1 MNSAYCGR
9 SVRRSHRLWNCER
22 TGKVAGHAFI
32 SYGRED
38 SGRVDQLQRTLEA
51 AGITVWRDKA
61 SLWPGED
68 WRAIIRRAIT
78 DNALVFIACFS
89 RSSLARKL
97 SYQNEELVLAIEQL
111 RLRRPD
117 DPWLIPVRFDEC
129 DIPDHEIGGGRRL
142 ASIQRA
148 DLFGGKKRED
158 TERLVAA
165 IKGILEGKAGQ
176 PGRLDGSGR
185 HHALAVWLGRRWR
198 VLVPTAAVTVVALVL
213 TLLLAPGVG
222 TGRPSAPSPS
232 NQRTAARN
240 SPSGTPAPRS
250 SSAPSRAALSITTSF
265 LAPGSQ
271 ADALAFD
278 GTDLWTSDN
287 SGSIFQVDVS
297 GQAGRHRADLVAD
310 RAHCFSNAWSC
321 CWCMA
326 RWNSPLPT
334 ISSPSGIGLSRAIC
348 PSCQIMAGMGR
359 TRSCSVRLS

>member
-1 MNSAYCGR
+1 VS
-9 SVRRSHRLWNCER
+9 EP
-22 TGKVAGHAFI
+22 GKVAGHAFI
-32 SYGRED
+32 SYVRED

-51 AGITVWRDKA
+51 AGIPVWRDKA